1 MKPLH
6 EYYDD
11 LMKGRIDRRTF
22 FKRAAAAGATTPLIA
37 NWLSQPAA
45 ASYLPAS
52 HNHFSLTR
60 AAAQSATMA
69 PPAEG
74 IDTAQ

>member
-1 MKPLH
+1 MTPRYKH
-6 EYYDD
+6 YDD

-22 FKRAAAAGATTPLIA
+22 IKRAAAAGATTPLIA

-52 HNHFSLTR
+52 HNRFSLTR
-60 AAAQSATMA
+60 AAAQSAKLA

-74 IDTAQ
+74 IDTS